1 MKRIIILTGN
11 ELRHIF
17 FKKFMS
23 LQPSLDV
30 ITTFCES
37 TTGNISNQVNKE
49 SKNSLRMEHLNGRR
63 ESEIDFFQ
71 SFCEDTIDESNSNYI
86 ERGDINLEDNVNK
99 IIALNPDIIIS
110 YGCSII
116 KSNLLQIFKGKFINI
131 HLGLSPY
138 YRGSGTNF
146 WPFVEDQLSLIGT
159 TFMHID
165 EGIDTGGII
174 HQIRA
179 RICIGDSI
187 HSVGNRLIQDSAKEC
202 IKLIENFDSLNEIKN
217 LESKTIEGKLF
228 RNKDFTEESIKQ
240 AYHQLDQKISRY
252 IDKKN
257 IVDKES
263 PIINAFDV

>member
-1 MKRIIILTGN
+1 MKRIIILTGD
-11 ELRHIF
+11 ELRHVF

-23 LQPSLDV
+23 IQSSFNV
-30 ITTFCES
+30 IATFCES

-49 SKNSLRMEHLNGRR
+49 SQNSLRMEHLNGRKK
-63 ESEIDFFQ
+63 SEIDFFQ
-71 SFCEDTIDESNSNYI
+71 SFCDETIDQSNSLFI
-86 ERGDINLEDNVNK
+86 ERGDINLIDNVSK

-116 KSNLLQIFKGKFINI
+116 KSDLLQIFKGRFINI

-146 WPFVEDQLSLIGT
+146 WPFVEDKLSLIGT

-179 RICIGDSI
+179 EVCIGDSI
-187 HSVGNRLIQDSAKEC
+187 HSVGNRLIQNSAKEC
-202 IKLIENFDSLNEIKN
+202 IKLIENFESVSKIKRLKN
-217 LESKTIEGKLF
+217 KSINGKLY
-228 RNKDFTEESIKQ
+228 RNKDFTEESIKK
-240 AYHQLDQKISRY
+240 AYHNLDKKIARY
-252 IDKKN
+252 LSKKN
-257 IVDKES
+257 IIDKDS
-263 PIINAFDV
+263 PIINAFEV

>member
-23 LQPSLDV
+23 IQSSLDV
-30 ITTFCES
+30 IATFCES
-37 TTGNISNQVNKE
+37 TTGNISNQVNNE
-49 SKNSLRMEHLNGRR
+49 SQNSLRMEHLNGRR

-71 SFCEDTIDESNSNYI
+71 SFCDETIDKSNSNYI
-86 ERGDINLEDNVNK
+86 ERGDINLIDNVNT

-116 KSNLLQIFKGKFINI
+116 KSDLLQIFKGKFINI

-202 IKLIENFDSLNEIKN
+202 IKLIENSEALNEIKDPN
-217 LESKTIEGKLF
+217 NKSIEGKLF
-228 RNKDFTEESIKQ
+228 RNKDFTEESIRQ
-240 AYHQLDQKISRY
+240 AYHNLDQKIEKY
-252 IDKKN
+252 LDKKN
-257 IVDKES
+257 ILDNES
-263 PIINAFDV
+263 PIINAFDL

>member
-1 MKRIIILTGN
+1 MKRIVILTGD

-23 LQPSLDV
+23 IQTSFNV
-30 ITTFCES
+30 IASFCES
-37 TTGNISNQVNKE
+37 TTGNISKQVNNE
-49 SKNSLRMEHLNGRR
+49 NNNSLRMEHLNGRQ

-71 SFCEDTIDESNSNYI
+71 SFCDKTIDESRSNFI
-86 ERGDINLEDNVNK
+86 QRGDINLTDNVNK
-99 IIALNPDIIIS
+99 IISLKPDIIIS

-116 KSNLLQIFKGKFINI
+116 RSDLLQIFKGKFINI

-146 WPFVEDQLSLIGT
+146 WPFVEDELSLIGT

-179 RICIGDSI
+179 EIRKGDSI
-187 HSVGNRLIQDSAKEC
+187 HSVGNRLIQNSAKEC
-202 IKLIENFDSLNEIKN
+202 IKLIENFESVKNIKKLKN
-217 LESKTIEGKLF
+217 KSINGKLY
-228 RNKDFTEESIKQ
+228 RNKDFTEESIQQ
-240 AYHQLDQKISRY
+240 AYHNLDQKIERY
-252 IDKKN
+252 LDKKN
-257 IVDKES
+257 ILDKES
-263 PIINAFDV
+263 PIINAFEV